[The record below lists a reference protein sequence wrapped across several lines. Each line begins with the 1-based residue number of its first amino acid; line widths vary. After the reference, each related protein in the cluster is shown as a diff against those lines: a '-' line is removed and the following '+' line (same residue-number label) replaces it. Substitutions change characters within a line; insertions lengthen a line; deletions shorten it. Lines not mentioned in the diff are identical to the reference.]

1 MSYFENLLKYDQR
14 YNLRDHVYK
23 QVDQQVRDQMYDVV
37 WYKVDQIVYDQ
48 IGKQITNQIGFHVEE
63 QALAETKD

>member
-14 YNLRDHVYK
+14 YNLRDHVYM
-23 QVDQQVRDQMYDVV
+23 QVDQQVRDQMYDLV

-48 IGKQITNQIGFHVEE
+48 IAKQITNQIGFHVEE